1 MTNLGTYIG
10 YKIGKFLGEGSLTG
24 LTIRKMAGAE
34 TLDLK
39 VEASSWL
46 QAWSHALTAP
56 LLRLNP

>member
-10 YKIGKFLGEGSLTG
+10 YKIGKFIGEGSLTG

-39 VEASSWL
+39 VKASASL
-46 QAWSHALTAP
+46 
-56 LLRLNP
+56 